1 MTCTQC
7 GSQNPDVAGQVG
19 FCCNCGASL
28 SKLEGTWSPALA
40 PTSSAPLSISAG
52 KETDIV
58 GSRTESPLPYIWGNI
73 QGWIQIVWGIA
84 VGLLA
89 LVSLYRGLSTFKMR
103 IALLGSAL
111 LYLLTGIGILRKR
124 SYSFVLVFI
133 CMILTVVMYYQV
145 LFLLPSRAEL
155 LPVGRALYWILSFF
169 YYFRRRRDLKPGW

>member
-1 MTCTQC
+1 
-7 GSQNPDVAGQVG
+7 
-19 FCCNCGASL
+19 
-28 SKLEGTWSPALA
+28 
-40 PTSSAPLSISAG
+40 
-52 KETDIV
+52 
-58 GSRTESPLPYIWGNI
+58 
-73 QGWIQIVWGIA
+73 
-84 VGLLA
+84 
-89 LVSLYRGLSTFKMR
+89 MR